1 MDNQDRIVLH
11 TSYFVNKSYE
21 YHFHLH
27 YEIIYISAGK
37 ATIFSDGHDATLPA
51 GTVCV
56 IPPFTPHRI
65 EYINASVR
73 RIIFGISYIS
83 RYLLRDAIDNFPQL
97 YATNVTLS
105 RRSRNAEIIETL
117 VEEINQYKGES
128 AYIYIYKLMS
138 DCVAIPQFQTESKLI
153 VKIMRHIGD
162 NSRGK
167 IALEDVAQACGV
179 SKYHICRIF
188 KKEFD
193 ITPVDYITFAR
204 IRRAV
209 LKILNTNTSI
219 TKISDELGFYS
230 PKYFTKLFKSYFGVS
245 PSQFRRSDNLLIKD
259 RYFLKPHK

>member
-1 MDNQDRIVLH
+1 M
-11 TSYFVNKSYE
+11 
-21 YHFHLH
+21 
-27 YEIIYISAGK
+27 
-37 ATIFSDGHDATLPA
+37 
-51 GTVCV
+51 CV